1 MANKVCTMCDLKKPL
16 DYFYG
21 NRRNKDGKDNHC
33 KSCAYQRKQKYR
45 VPKEVLEKR
54 KSINRLKLLEKRK
67 KYYKENKEKC
77 LAAKNLCYENNREKY
92 YARQKQYAKEN
103 SQQRAAYR
111 AKRRSIESKST
122 LMLAKQYSCEI
133 EGLYL
138 YAKLFGGHVDHVV
151 PLINSQ
157 VCGLHVPW
165 NMKVIDAKA
174 NLKKGNT
181 FDIGKYPDQG
191 LLGI

>member
-1 MANKVCTMCDLKKPL
+1 MANKICTMCDFEKPL
-16 DYFYG
+16 NYFYG
-21 NRRNKDGKDNHC
+21 NRRNKDGKDTHC
-33 KSCAYQRKQKYR
+33 KSCAYERKQKYR
-45 VPKEVLEKR
+45 VPKEILEKR
-54 KSINRLKLLEKRK
+54 KSLSRLKLLERRK
-67 KYYKENKEKC
+67 KYYQENKEKC
-77 LAAKNLCYENNREKY
+77 LVAKNLCYKNNREKY
-92 YARQKQYAKEN
+92 YARQKEYAKEN

-111 AKRRSIESKST
+111 AKRRSIELKST
-122 LMLAKQYSCEI
+122 LTLAKQYSCEI

-165 NMKVIDAKA
+165 NMKVIDVKE
-174 NLKKGNT
+174 NLKKSNI
-181 FDIGKYPDQG
+181 FHIGKYPEQG